1 LAAGSGSHE
10 GHILVGVGWKARC
23 GGRKE
28 KKKRWKKE
36 GYVGEGLDISDQ
48 IRSAEDKAAIPE
60 FVGNLSLAPHL
71 SPPR

>member
-1 LAAGSGSHE
+1 ME
-10 GHILVGVGWKARC
+10 ERM
-23 GGRKE
+23 KE
-28 KKKRWKKE
+28 R
-36 GYVGEGLDISDQ
+36 GYVAEGLDISDQ